1 MNNLVKLNAVAPGN
15 TSKPVHINPFYVM
28 MLEQGVKRGDRDITM
43 IAMSTGQQLDV
54 FGDIDLVLKKLG
66 MMQ

>member
-15 TSKPVHINPFYVM
+15 TSKPVYINPFYV
-28 MLEQGVKRGDRDITM
+28 LVVEQGQKRGDRDITM

-54 FGDIDLVLKKLG
+54 FGDVDLVLKKLG
-66 MMQ
+66 MML